1 MRFVNI
7 KSRQFVTVIYQL
19 SAAFLENYIQ
29 RIKASKQNKHK
40 WKGLTLMKDPMT
52 LSIYMMMIQDIKP
65 KTILEFGTY
74 DGGSALW
81 MEDIMKSLSLDCKI
95 HTFDIN
101 PDRVKLPEDSKIK
114 YHELDNNKI
123 NEFIDQSREL
133 FENMESP
140 ILIIED
146 SHVNVDEV
154 VKSIDPFLKSGD
166 YLVIEDTLDRK
177 KYQDTILSE
186 NGISSMN
193 YEVDTYYCDFWGVN
207 NSWNVNSIF
216 RKIQLL
222 SFIIESNKLV
232 YHYNS

>member
-7 KSRQFVTVIYQL
+7 KSRKFATVIFQV
-19 SAAFLENYIQ
+19 SAAFLPTYTQ
-29 RIKASKQNKHK
+29 TIKASKWNKHK

-81 MEDIMKSLSLDCKI
+81 MEDIMKTLSLDCKI

-101 PDRVKLPEDSKIK
+101 PDRVKLPNDSKIK

-154 VKSIDPFLKSGD
+154 VRSIDPFLKSGD

-177 KYQDTILSE
+177 KYQDTILSK

-207 NSWNVNSIF
+207 NSWNINSIF
-216 RKIQLL
+216 RK
-222 SFIIESNKLV
+222 V
-232 YHYNS
+232 

>member
-1 MRFVNI
+1 M
-7 KSRQFVTVIYQL
+7 
-19 SAAFLENYIQ
+19 
-29 RIKASKQNKHK
+29 
-40 WKGLTLMKDPMT
+40 P
-52 LSIYMMMIQDIKP
+52 LSIYMMMMIQDIKP

-81 MEDIMKSLSLDCKI
+81 MEDVMKSLSLDCKI

-166 YLVIEDTLDRK
+166 YLVIEDTLDRQ
-177 KYQDTILSE
+177 KYQDTIQSE
-186 NGISSMN
+186 NGISSLN

-207 NSWNVNSIF
+207 NSWNINSIF
-216 RKIQLL
+216 RK
-222 SFIIESNKLV
+222 V
-232 YHYNS
+232 

>member
-7 KSRQFVTVIYQL
+7 KSRQFATVIYQL
-19 SAAFLENYIQ
+19 SAAFLQNYIQ
-29 RIKASKQNKHK
+29 IIKATKQNKHK

-74 DGGSALW
+74 DGGSSLW
-81 MEDIMKSLSLDCKI
+81 MEDIMKSLSLDSQI
-95 HTFDIN
+95 HTFDIH
-101 PDRVKLPEDSKIK
+101 PGRVNLPEYSKIK
-114 YHELDNNKI
+114 YHELDNNNI
-123 NEFIDQSREL
+123 NKFIDQSREL

-154 VKSIDPFLKSGD
+154 VRSIDPFLKSGD
-166 YLVIEDTLDRK
+166 YLVIEDTLDQK
-177 KYQDTILSE
+177 KYKNTIQSE

-193 YEVDTYYCDFWGVN
+193 YEVDTYYCDFWGIN

-216 RKIQLL
+216 RKL
-222 SFIIESNKLV
+222 
-232 YHYNS
+232 